1 MMFATLQRFDM
12 DRYTIIAGIA
22 AMALASTARA
32 ITPHDLMT
40 EAMAKG
46 KASGELTGEMA
57 DQIKKATRSKAATMG
72 KIERMAVQADKCEI
86 YNVTVTQPDI
96 PDMSGK
102 IVGDYVTVTR
112 SKFCPDKRKDQR
124 QPELIACSVGPV
136 SCMPGGQSSAASEI
150 KK

>member
-1 MMFATLQRFDM
+1 MKHQAITAT
-12 DRYTIIAGIA
+12 I
-22 AMALASTARA
+22 ALALATAASTSQA

-46 KASGELTGEMA
+46 VASGELTGEMA
-57 DQIKKATRSKAATMG
+57 DQIKRATRSKAATIG
-72 KIERMAVQADKCEI
+72 KIERVSVQADKCEI
-86 YNVTVTQPDI
+86 YNLTITQPDI

-136 SCMPGGQSSAASEI
+136 SCMPGGQGISTPETAGQA